1 MIDRAAAVVAES
13 VDRGFDWGSAAIGAG
28 AGSAL
33 TLVLIAL
40 VIAVENRIY
49 RRSTTARP
57 PAGTVGAS
65 HEPPKEER

>member
-1 MIDRAAAVVAES
+1 MVDQVAAVVAES

-33 TLVLIAL
+33 TLLLIAL
-40 VIAVENRIY
+40 VVAVDARIY
-49 RRSTTARP
+49 RRSTAARP